1 MAMSG
6 AAHWGAIDDGT
17 VPVTSEDLEWEQ
29 HQVWKLGN
37 TGSRRQAEEKEAV
50 KETEGTARES
60 GGETARRKSQKRE
73 ERFKKDTIRQ
83 CKSQHGGQVGVLL

>member
-1 MAMSG
+1 M
-6 AAHWGAIDDGT
+6 
-17 VPVTSEDLEWEQ
+17 
-29 HQVWKLGN
+29 
-37 TGSRRQAEEKEAV
+37 